1 MPAVH
6 DFLATIN
13 EAALARFHIVANWRA
28 AASRASRSFLTG
40 RALGPAGPARCDLPE
55 SGYAHAGPEPLLDEI
70 LEDPMV
76 QLMMQADHVQA
87 ADVRRLLGS
96 ARDHRDIEA
105 EGVRPE

>member
-13 EAALARFHIVANWRA
+13 EVALARFHSVANWRA
-28 AASRASRSFLTG
+28 AASQASRSFLTG
-40 RALGPAGPARCDLPE
+40 RAVAPVGPARSDPPE
-55 SGYAHAGPEPLLDEI
+55 SEYAHAGPEPLLDEV

-87 ADVRRLLGS
+87 ADMRRLLGS
-96 ARDHRDIEA
+96 AHDHCDIGT
-105 EGVRPE
+105 EGVRAE

>member
-1 MPAVH
+1 MPAVQ

-13 EAALARFHIVANWRA
+13 EVALARFHAVANWRA
-28 AASRASRSFLTG
+28 AASQASPSFLAG
-40 RALGPAGPARCDLPE
+40 RAVGAAGPAHADLQE
-55 SGYAHAGPEPLLDEI
+55 SEYAHAGPEPLLDQI

-96 ARDHRDIEA
+96 ARDHCDIGTEGARA
-105 EGVRPE
+105 E